1 MAFVQFYNG
10 NKTPSLGLGTWK
22 SKSGEVEQAVK
33 EAIDIG
39 YRHIDCA
46 PVYGNEKEIGAAL
59 SAKIKAG
66 AIKRSDIF
74 ITSKLWNTK
83 HRPEVVEPA
92 LKNTLKD
99 LCLEYLD
106 LYLIHW
112 PFAFKGWLLE
122 APELQELPKGEEL
135 FPATESGEIE
145 TSDIDYVDT
154 WKAMESLVDKGLVK
168 NIGISNFN
176 SKQIDRLLANC
187 RIKPVTNQVECHP
200 YLAQVKLS
208 EFCASREIKITAYSP
223 LGSPDRP
230 WAKPEDALLLEDR
243 KIKSIASKY
252 KKTPAQVIL
261 RYQLERGHIVIPK
274 SVSKNRIQENFD
286 ILDFKLSPEDVQ
298 QIHTFD
304 CRGRICSMSS
314 CVKHKYYPFG
324 EDFEF

>member
-10 NKTPSLGLGTWK
+10 NKVPSLGLGTYN

-33 EAIDIG
+33 DAINVG
-39 YRHIDCA
+39 YRHIDCSPA
-46 PVYGNEKEIGAAL
+46 YGNEREIGGAL
-59 SAKIKAG
+59 VGIFERG
-66 AIKRSDIF
+66 VVERSDIF

-83 HRPEVVEPA
+83 HRPELVEPA
-92 LKNTLKD
+92 LMGTLKD
-99 LCLEYLD
+99 LALDYLD
-106 LYLIHW
+106 LYLMHW
-112 PFAFKGWLLE
+112 PFAFKE
-122 APELQELPKGEEL
+122 SEEVY
-135 FPATESGEIE
+135 PADKSGEIE

-200 YLAQVKLS
+200 YLAQIGLS
-208 EFCASREIKITAYSP
+208 EFCASRGITITAFSP
-223 LGSPDRP
+223 LSSPYKPRTH
-230 WAKPEDALLLEDR
+230 PEDALLLEDR

-252 KKTPAQVIL
+252 KKTPAQVVL

-274 SVSKNRIQENFD
+274 SVSKNRVQENFD

-298 QIHTFD
+298 QINSLD
-304 CRGRICSMSS
+304 CNRRTGNWSKFKN
-314 CVKHKYYPFG
+314 VAAHKYYPFG
-324 EDFEF
+324 KDVEF